1 MSAPQQAGAKR
12 PSIADLRAVAQ
23 PESTMGRVS
32 GEHWA
37 GKLYQRHVSI
47 YITRALIPTRV
58 TPDTVTWSMLGCGI
72 GAALV
77 LTVPHLWAA
86 IVAFL
91 LIQLQGTLDCVD
103 GELARWRRQNSAVG
117 VYLDRI
123 GHYVTDGT
131 LAVAVGVHADGGL
144 GSIGGWTTIGL
155 ATGFVALLT
164 KAETDLVH
172 VARVQ
177 TGRDRVMDTAKAA
190 ASHAG
195 LVRRLRRFA
204 ATLPFNRALLA
215 IELTVL
221 ASVAGVVDASRGD
234 LSGTRVLDVALLV
247 IAGIVVVGHL
257 LGTITSDRLR

>member
-1 MSAPQQAGAKR
+1 VTEPTKR
-12 PSIADLRAVAQ
+12 PSIAELRAVAQ

-47 YITRALIPTRV
+47 YLTRALIPTPV
-58 TPDTVTWSMLGCGI
+58 SPDAVTWSMLVCGI

-177 TGRDRVMDTAKAA
+177 TGRERVMDTATAA
-190 ASHAG
+190 ASHTG

-221 ASVAGVVDASRGD
+221 ATVASVIDTSRGD
-234 LSGTRVLDVALLV
+234 LTATRVLDVGLLV
-247 IAGIVVVGHL
+247 IAGIVVAGHL
-257 LGTITSDRLR
+257 LATITSDRLR